1 MPVEIDSVS
10 SSVHVSAGAG
20 DEVVLTPELIKLVTE
35 RVYALL
41 VRDLQI
47 DQERLRINK
56 NPFGYKGYRR

>member
-10 SSVHVSAGAG
+10 TNVHVSAGAEG
-20 DEVVLTPELIKLVTE
+20 DVMLTPELIELVTE

-41 VRDLQI
+41 IRDLKI